1 MKSIKNFV
9 KNTFKDMPK
18 DTREELISSVSETLI
33 EKVEDLVESG
43 LSEQEAIDKTVIE
56 FGSAD
61 DYFMK
66 VDKRAR
72 RDKRIKTIKHYR
84 NDLVF
89 SSAGAMI
96 IIGILVFSNLYY
108 TPSII
113 WFVIPMLAVLW
124 WPLAVL
130 YNFLNKKEN
139 RREKDDE

>member
-9 KNTFKDMPK
+9 KNTFKDVPK
-18 DTREELISSVSETLI
+18 EIREEVVSSVSETLV
-33 EKVEDLVESG
+33 EKVEDLIESG
-43 LSEQEAIDKTVIE
+43 LNEQEAIDKAVIE
-56 FGSAD
+56 FGSVE
-61 DYFMK
+61 DYFEQ

-72 RDKRIKTIKHYR
+72 REKRIKTIKHYR
-84 NDLVF
+84 NDLIF
-89 SSAGAMI
+89 SSTGALI
-96 IIGILVFSNLYY
+96 IIGILIFSNLYY

-130 YNFLNKKEN
+130 YNLLNKREN